1 MSSFSLWNKGV
12 ITGPQKSF
20 TGVICSNLKA
30 MPRLAGGYK
39 AHSAR
44 YWGYLKSY
52 RLLSKKSVTYFLQKS
67 PAKQDF
73 TKPCSETPV
82 LDVLQLHC
90 TRGSHISITV
100 FPNVYNRVSVLSVSY
115 VLTGQKLQTS
125 YPFVCCTYSQYFVKK
140 LKQESQLFSPP
151 FPLYT
156 QLLKLCAGLFSLI
169 VKKALYTVQY
179 QTSYGLYMWTYVAT
193 FFLFK

>member
-1 MSSFSLWNKGV
+1 
-12 ITGPQKSF
+12 
-20 TGVICSNLKA
+20 
-30 MPRLAGGYK
+30 MPRLAGRYK
-39 AHSAR
+39 DHSAR
-44 YWGYLKSY
+44 YWGYLEVY

-67 PAKQDF
+67 PTKQDF
-73 TKPCSETPV
+73 TKPFPPSLEAPV
-82 LDVLQLHC
+82 LDLLQLHC
-90 TRGSHISITV
+90 TGGSHISITV
-100 FPNVYNRVSVLSVSY
+100 FPNVYSRISVLSVSY

-125 YPFVCCTYSQYFVKK
+125 YPFICCTVLTILCKK
-140 LKQESQLFSPP
+140 VETRISAFFPP

-169 VKKALYTVQY
+169 FKKALYTVQY